1 MFNMTNLFNFDYEQ
15 ENISNKDGSASRFGV
30 VYGANQKVI
39 HVKKDSYS
47 IIPTAD
53 LSTIGNAF
61 VEKGYGVS
69 TFSHRDGEVIGLNIN
84 LGERP
89 SAVGDKL
96 YQALITVPNNG
107 VGKGF
112 LSIKEV
118 RLVCT
123 NGMVRSL
130 SSDKSQ
136 IKIPHSVDYPY
147 AIKLMQDSLEQFEL
161 IISSISAREEELD
174 SQAID
179 KDTAMY
185 ELNKWFFNHEMPDN
199 HKEGLTLNTF
209 RELVATN
216 PDSIKCI
223 ERHNEL
229 RAAFNKELGF
239 NEELGLKLSMYTVF
253 ATVTNYLSR
262 RIEKSASAAPV
273 EIQYQRQAEKL
284 AAFI

>member
-1 MFNMTNLFNFDYEQ
+1 MSNLFSFEYEQ
-15 ENISNKDGSASRFGV
+15 ENILNKDGSESRFGI
-30 VYGANQKVI
+30 VYGNNGTVI
-39 HVKKDSYS
+39 HTKKDSYN

-53 LSTIGNAF
+53 LSTIGSAF
-61 VEKGYGVS
+61 VDKGYKVS
-69 TFSHRDGEVIGLNIN
+69 IFTHRDGEVIGLNIN

-89 SAVGDKL
+89 SAVGDKT

-107 VGKGF
+107 GGKGF

-123 NGMVRSL
+123 NGMVKAL
-130 SSDKSQ
+130 SNNSAQ

-147 AIKLMQDSLEQFEL
+147 AIKLMKDSLKHFEL
-161 IISSISAREEELD
+161 IIASITAREEELD

-185 ELNKWFFNHEMPDN
+185 ELNKWFFEYEMPAN
-199 HKEGLTLNTF
+199 HKKDMTLDIF
-209 RELVATN
+209 RELLVTA
-216 PDSIKCI
+216 PDTIKSVD
-223 ERHNEL
+223 RYNEL
-229 RAAFNKELGF
+229 RAAFKKELGY
-239 NEELGLKLSMYTVF
+239 NEELGLSLSMYTVF

-262 RIEKSASAAPV
+262 RIEKSASAAPI
-273 EIQYQRQAEKL
+273 EIQYQRQADKL

>member
-1 MFNMTNLFNFDYEQ
+1 MTNLFNFEYEQ
-15 ENISNKDGSASRFGV
+15 LNIPNKDGSKSRFGY
-30 VYGANQKVI
+30 VYGEGGNVI
-39 HVKKDSYS
+39 HTKKDSYN

-69 TFSHRDGEVIGLNIN
+69 TFSHRDGEVIGLNNN

-89 SAVGDKL
+89 SVVGDKI

-107 VGKGF
+107 IGKGF

-123 NGMVRSL
+123 NGMVRAL
-130 SSDKSQ
+130 SNNKAQ

-147 AIKLMQDSLEQFEL
+147 AIKLMKDSLEQFEL
-161 IISSISAREEELD
+161 IIASIAGREEELD
-174 SQAID
+174 SQVID
-179 KDTAMY
+179 NHTAMY
-185 ELNKWFFNHEMPDN
+185 ELNKWFFNNEMPAN
-199 HKEGLTLNTF
+199 HKKDLTLDTF
-209 RELVATN
+209 RKLVVTD
-216 PDSIKCI
+216 PDSIECI

-229 RAAFNKELGF
+229 RAAFNRELGY

-262 RIEKSASAAPV
+262 RIEKSASVAPV

>member
-1 MFNMTNLFNFDYEQ
+1 MTNLFNFDYEQ
-15 ENISNKDGSASRFGV
+15 QNIPNKDGSESRFGI
-30 VYGANQKVI
+30 VYGEGGKVI
-39 HVKKDSYS
+39 HTKKDSYK

-61 VEKGYGVS
+61 VEKGYAVS
-69 TFSHRDGEVIGLNIN
+69 TFNSKGGEVIGLNIN

-161 IISSISAREEELD
+161 IISSIAAREEELD
-174 SQAID
+174 SQVID

-185 ELNKWFFNHEMPDN
+185 ELNKWFFGYEMPDS
-199 HKEGLTLNTF
+199 HKEGMTLNMF
-209 RELVATN
+209 RQLIVTD

-223 ERHNEL
+223 DRYNEL

-262 RIEKSASAAPV
+262 RIEKSASVAPV
-273 EIQYQRQAEKL
+273 EIQYQRQSDKL
-284 AAFI
+284 TAFVN

>member
-1 MFNMTNLFNFDYEQ
+1 MTNLFNFEYEQ
-15 ENISNKDGSASRFGV
+15 LNIPNKDGSKSRFGY
-30 VYGANQKVI
+30 VYGDGGNVI

-69 TFSHRDGEVIGLNIN
+69 TFSHRDGEVVGLNIN

-89 SAVGDKL
+89 SVVGDKI

-107 VGKGF
+107 NGKGF

-130 SSDKSQ
+130 SNNKAQ

-147 AIKLMQDSLEQFEL
+147 AIKLMKDSLEQFEL
-161 IISSISAREEELD
+161 IIASIAGREEELD
-174 SQAID
+174 SQVID
-179 KDTAMY
+179 NHTAMY
-185 ELNKWFFNHEMPDN
+185 ELNKWFFNSEMPAN
-199 HKEGLTLNTF
+199 HKKDLTLDIF
-209 RELVATN
+209 RKLVVTD
-216 PDSIKCI
+216 PDSIECI
-223 ERHNEL
+223 ERYNEL
-229 RAAFNKELGF
+229 RTAFNRELGY

-262 RIEKSASAAPV
+262 RIEKSASVAPV